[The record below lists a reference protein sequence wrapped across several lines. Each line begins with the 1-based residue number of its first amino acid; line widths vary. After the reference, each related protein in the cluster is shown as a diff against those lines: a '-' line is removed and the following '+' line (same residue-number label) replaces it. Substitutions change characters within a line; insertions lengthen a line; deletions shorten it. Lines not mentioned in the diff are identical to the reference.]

1 MTVVPRPGTPV
12 CELRRS
18 CCYCRHERSSFDTR
32 RSVIC
37 IVQYVLRTVHCTLIV
52 PLWRSRRMPDDL
64 DVVFSLYLL
73 ASYLVLSFCSIF
85 LCSGVFLVCR
95 SLAGGNP
102 YRVRIEHTSWQ
113 AVNLT
118 CTPFY
123 VCRIFSCPESIGQDP
138 GGLHRTTLSSRLNS
152 R

>member
-32 RSVIC
+32 RSAIC
-37 IVQYVLRTVHCTLIV
+37 IVQYVPCHCTALAL
-52 PLWRSRRMPDDL
+52 PADARRSRRRFQSLLTSVVPWL
-64 DVVFSLYLL
+64 VFS
-73 ASYLVLSFCSIF
+73 F
-85 LCSGVFLVCR
+85 LFPLFWCLLVCR

-102 YRVRIEHTSWQ
+102 YGVRIEHTSWQ

-123 VCRIFSCPESIGQDP
+123 VCRIFPCPDSIGQDP